1 MPFFIPPHEE
11 VCAVISMLK
20 GEIVHHSGSEVVLMV
35 GGVGYHVYVP
45 QGTQVNPDPGRE
57 VTLYTML
64 ILRQDCLDLFGFPDP
79 RQREIFALLLG
90 VSGIGPKTAMNIISC
105 VEPNRFLDEVASE
118 NISYLMSLPGIGN
131 KGAKRIVLELKE
143 RITRQ
148 YRSRVRESSPDM
160 SEDAVAALVTLGY
173 SESQARRAVGSVK
186 AATVEDLVRKALKE
200 LL

>member
-1 MPFFIPPHEE
+1 
-11 VCAVISMLK
+11 VISMLK
-20 GEIVHHSGSEVVLMV
+20 GEVVHYVGSDVTLMV
-35 GGVGYHVYVP
+35 GGVGYLVHIP
-45 QGTQVNPDPGRE
+45 AGTQGLSAGKE
-57 VTLYTML
+57 LTLHTML
-64 ILRQDCLDLFGFPDP
+64 IVRQDCMDLYGFDDQ

-118 NISYLMSLPGIGN
+118 NLDYLMSLPGIGK
-131 KGAKRIVLELKE
+131 KGAQRIVLELKE

-148 YRSRVRESSPDM
+148 FKTRVRSGEASPNM

-173 SESQARRAVGSVK
+173 SEPQARKAVASVK
-186 AATVEDLVRKALKE
+186 ADTVEDLVRRALKE